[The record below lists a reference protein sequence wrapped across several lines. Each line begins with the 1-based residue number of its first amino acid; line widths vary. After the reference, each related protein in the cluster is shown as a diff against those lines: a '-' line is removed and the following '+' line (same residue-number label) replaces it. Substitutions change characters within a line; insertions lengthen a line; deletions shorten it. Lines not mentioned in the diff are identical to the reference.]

1 MRYLKYFSKK
11 TIILTGA
18 ASGIGKELAT
28 LLNNVQPVLFL
39 IDLNAEDLNKLVKEL
54 QVSNPNVYGRVLNVA
69 DAKDYENFAN
79 EFSAKGLS
87 PDFLF
92 NNAGIGIGGE
102 IKDFTLESWRKI
114 MDVNFFGTVNGIHF
128 FYPMMIAQKSGH
140 IINTSSL
147 AGLLPLPGEASYVAS
162 KYAIQ
167 GLTETLETEAFFYNI
182 KVTAV
187 CPGVVQTPIYD
198 TGEVIGFDKKTILDL
213 WPKGISAEQCAEII
227 LKGVSRKESII
238 VVTAFARSAFFL
250 KQTFPSLLKIGFR
263 EYFNKVRESK
273 SHN

>member
-1 MRYLKYFSKK
+1 MRHLKYFENK

-18 ASGIGKELAT
+18 ASGIGKELAKM
-28 LLNNVQPVLFL
+28 LNSVKPKLFL
-39 IDLNAEDLNKLVKEL
+39 IDLNASALNELVDSL
-54 QVSNPNVYGRVLNVA
+54 QIDNPNVYGRILNVA
-69 DAKDYENFAN
+69 DSKEYERFAE
-79 EFSAKGLS
+79 EFSAQGLT

-102 IKDFTLESWRKI
+102 VKDFTLESWRKI

-147 AGLLPLPGEASYVAS
+147 AGLVPLPGEASYVAS

-167 GLTETLETEAFFYNI
+167 GLTETLETEAAFYNI

-213 WPKGISAEQCAEII
+213 
-227 LKGVSRKESII
+227 
-238 VVTAFARSAFFL
+238 
-250 KQTFPSLLKIGFR
+250 
-263 EYFNKVRESK
+263 
-273 SHN
+273 